1 MTKNDIF
8 MKYGVSAVA
17 RVEDALHDN
26 GVRFSNNKKAV
37 ACIGALASII
47 YDAEEE
53 RDHYKGIVNR
63 LVPEHIEYGEPREL
77 ARQLDELRKENKR
90 LRERVK
96 REHALVE
103 EYRNVWRET
112 VGTDCIVIT
121 KKEWD
126 ERIAPF
132 FEMRNKK

>member
-26 GVRFSNNKKAV
+26 GVRFSSNKEAI

-47 YDAEEE
+47 YDAEED

-77 ARQLDELRKENKR
+77 ARQLDELRAENER
-90 LRERVK
+90 LRKAAERG
-96 REHALVE
+96 RTLVE
-103 EYRNVWRET
+103 EYRKVISDTIGKE
-112 VGTDCIVIT
+112 VYIIT
-121 KKEWD
+121 KDEWNKSF
-126 ERIAPF
+126 APYF
-132 FEMRNKK
+132 DATIK